1 MRQYGVQAVGAR
13 AKCGQIGKACRHREV
28 LKKRIFILRSTQ
40 LLWGNHGC
48 SDTPN
53 AEHYRGGAC
62 EQTEQYKW
70 AASSSATIE
79 SAIDT

>member
-1 MRQYGVQAVGAR
+1 MDLH
-13 AKCGQIGKACRHREV
+13 IEV
-28 LKKRIFILRSTQ
+28 HPIAM
-40 LLWGNHGC
+40 GNHGC